1 MIVGYTKYIGAFVF
15 FWLLALLFYFK
26 TAGAGLVAD
35 SIGWIQIFEQNGWS
49 GISNAFGDKSLH
61 FVYQTVFFLLWK
73 LFGLNGYAWMFLF
86 ITLHAC
92 IATLAYNIFSTLFS
106 KEEIKS
112 GGSIAFA
119 GSLLFVVSPYLTE
132 TLVWYACIHYLV
144 SVLLLLSSFRLV
156 LAYLKHKQVKYILAF
171 YCCYIVA
178 LFSLELSFVLPVLL
192 FVFFLFWPPKILYG
206 TDKTVLLKTFV
217 LPTFC
222 LVLLYFLLSKI
233 FRGSVVGHYGAQA
246 HLNFHL
252 PLLTGNLAKYLLKIF
267 AFIQFAPYKHAALCY
282 AFVEHEKFGWIF
294 AALLIAG
301 LLGFLFFYQKLSAKY
316 RISLL
321 LFSFFVIAL
330 LPVLNL
336 FITTIVNVESDRF
349 TYFASIF
356 IYPFTV
362 LFCVSVF
369 RKFGWVLLGVLL
381 FFQVKFLQYNTQS
394 WANSAAINRA
404 LTTNFKWSN
413 APQIYLLNMPD
424 NFRGAYLF
432 RGFPPENSFAITM
445 WVKANGNFTPRVKE
459 ILLYNMTSLTDGV
472 NVQKISDTELK
483 VTFAQWGNWWWWKGV
498 GAKSY
503 ATDDYAV
510 AIDDDSHAY
519 RIAFTQKKP
528 GTVYLYQVG
537 GEWKEVEGF

>member
-1 MIVGYTKYIGAFVF
+1 MIVGYTKYIFAFIF

-49 GISNAFGDKSLH
+49 GIPHAFGDKSLH

-92 IATLAYNIFSTLFS
+92 IATLAFNIFSILFS
-106 KEEIKS
+106 QEQIKS
-112 GGSIAFA
+112 AVGIAFA
-119 GSLLFVVSPYLTE
+119 GSLLFLVSPYLTE

-156 LAYLKHKQVKYILAF
+156 LAYLKYKRRKYIVAF

-178 LFSLELSFVLPVLL
+178 LFALELSFVLPILL
-192 FVFFLFWPPKILYG
+192 LVFFLFWPPKILYS
-206 TDKTVLLKTFV
+206 TDKAALLKTFV
-217 LPTFC
+217 LPTFS

-246 HLNFHL
+246 HLNFHI

-267 AFIQFAPYKHAALCY
+267 AFIQFAPFNYATKCY
-282 AFVEHEKFGWIF
+282 VFVEREKFGWLF
-294 AALLIAG
+294 AFLLLVASV
-301 LLGFLFFYQKLSAKY
+301 GFLFFHKKIPAKY
-316 RISLL
+316 RITIL
-321 LFSFFVIAL
+321 LFTFFVIAL
-330 LPVLNL
+330 LPILNL
-336 FITTIVNVESDRF
+336 FVTTIVNIESDRF
-349 TYFASIF
+349 IYFASVF
-356 IYPFTV
+356 VYPFATLICVSLLRKVGWVMLVV
-362 LFCVSVF
+362 LF
-369 RKFGWVLLGVLL
+369 
-381 FFQVKFLQYNTQS
+381 FFQVKFLLYNTQS
-394 WANSAAINRA
+394 WAKCGTLNHS

-413 APQIYLLNMPD
+413 ARQIYLLNMPD

-445 WVKANGNFTPRVKE
+445 WVKAKGSFVPRVKE
-459 ILLYNMTSLTDGV
+459 ILLYNMNDLSDGV
-472 NVQKISDTELK
+472 SVQKISNTELK
-483 VTFAQWGNWWWWKGV
+483 ITFTQWGNWWWWKGV
-498 GAKSY
+498 GAQSY
-503 ATDDYAV
+503 TTDGYTV
-510 AIDDDSHAY
+510 TIDDDSHAY
-519 RIAFTQKKP
+519 KITFTKKMP

-537 GEWKEVEGF
+537 GEWKEVESF